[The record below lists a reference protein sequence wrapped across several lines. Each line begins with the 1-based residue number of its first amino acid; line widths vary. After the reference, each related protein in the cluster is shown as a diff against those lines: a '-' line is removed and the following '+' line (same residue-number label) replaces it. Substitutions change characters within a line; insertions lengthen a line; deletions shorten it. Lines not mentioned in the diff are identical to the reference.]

1 MSYQAL
7 RLNATGLHTFVYT
20 PIARHEKCF
29 YFLKDHQLKN
39 LIFTKVIIKYSSI
52 VRWHMAE

>member
-20 PIARHEKCF
+20 PIARHKKRFC
-29 YFLKDHQLKN
+29 FLKDHQFKN
-39 LIFTKVIIKYSSI
+39 QIFIKVIKNILLL
-52 VRWHMAE
+52 